1 MSYEAYKIIHILGL
15 VFLTF
20 GLFGLA
26 SVIWNGETPKPHL
39 RKLMLAAHGIG
50 LVLLLVAGF
59 GLAARLGLARQM
71 PNWIYAKL
79 GVWLLVGALPALIRR
94 MPQKAGLWVVT
105 TFILI
110 LLAVML
116 AVAKPF

>member
-1 MSYEAYKIIHILGL
+1 MSYEVYKIIHILGL

-26 SVIWNGETPKPHL
+26 SIIWNGATPQPRL

-50 LVLLLVAGF
+50 LVLMLVAGF

-71 PNWIYAKL
+71 PNWIYAKI
-79 GVWLLVGALPALIRR
+79 GIWLVVGALPALIRR
-94 MPQKAGLWVVT
+94 MPQKVGLWVVA

-110 LLAVML
+110 LLAVIF
-116 AVAKPF
+116 AITKPF